1 MEINLN
7 LFWIAFIVFLGVVVF
22 LIHSGFNV
30 NLFVKKD
37 EHIADKFLDKFPLV
51 VPDFINK
58 NLREQNIENNQEI
71 HELNKRMEVLEAEL
85 SKIQFLLSRLN
96 VQQSMTYNEIKGNKN

>member
-1 MEINLN
+1 MLTINLAWIF
-7 LFWIAFIVFLGVVVF
+7 LFIFLGVVVF

-37 EHIADKFLDKFPLV
+37 EHIANKLLDKFPLV

-71 HELNKRMEVLEAEL
+71 HELNKKIEVLEAEL

>member
-1 MEINLN
+1 MLTINLAWIF
-7 LFWIAFIVFLGVVVF
+7 LFIFLGVVVF

-71 HELNKRMEVLEAEL
+71 HELNKRMEVLEVEL